1 VRTLATILLAPVI
14 AFALVSVALGIVSEP
29 RHTKSVVWGHQSFT
43 SQGDLETW
51 LEARGGSY
59 DTWATRH
66 PSLASVLET
75 PGSEVA
81 GQATT
86 RSRYLLRGALA
97 TLIALLL
104 LGAVMSPRAR
114 YRRTAWA
121 TRQLLTRE
129 RVSPAFAA
137 VGATAAFA
145 VQTRSVASPYLRSFV
160 SVGRRSLIEM
170 HDALHRRRYRRTVL
184 MLLLYTAYVIFAM
197 ALGAGVAVYFSHG

>member
-1 VRTLATILLAPVI
+1 MTRALEEGRRGVQHSTVRTLATIFLAPVI

-29 RHTKSVVWGHQSFT
+29 RHTKSVVWSHQSFT

-51 LEARGGSY
+51 LQARGGSY

-81 GQATT
+81 GPATT

-104 LGAVMSPRAR
+104 LGAVIS
-114 YRRTAWA
+114 
-121 TRQLLTRE
+121 
-129 RVSPAFAA
+129 
-137 VGATAAFA
+137 
-145 VQTRSVASPYLRSFV
+145 
-160 SVGRRSLIEM
+160 
-170 HDALHRRRYRRTVL
+170 
-184 MLLLYTAYVIFAM
+184 
-197 ALGAGVAVYFSHG
+197 